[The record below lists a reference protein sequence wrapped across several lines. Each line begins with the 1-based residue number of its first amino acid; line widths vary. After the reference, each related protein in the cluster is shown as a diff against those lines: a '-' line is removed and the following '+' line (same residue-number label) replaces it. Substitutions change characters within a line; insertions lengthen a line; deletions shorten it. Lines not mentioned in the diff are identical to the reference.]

1 MNYSEG
7 KTKILT
13 FGLLA
18 ITVFIGVYAYGKNQ
32 RSIQQ
37 TNHVALCV
45 GSYTGNDETGR
56 DWPSLL
62 RVGSAEAAK
71 QTGINQAIIE
81 DCTRP

>member
-7 KTKILT
+7 ETKILT

-45 GSYTGNDETGR
+45 GSYTGNDETNR
-56 DWPSLL
+56 NWPSLL
-62 RVGSAEAAK
+62 KLSSADVER
-71 QTGINQAIIE
+71 QTGIRQAIIE